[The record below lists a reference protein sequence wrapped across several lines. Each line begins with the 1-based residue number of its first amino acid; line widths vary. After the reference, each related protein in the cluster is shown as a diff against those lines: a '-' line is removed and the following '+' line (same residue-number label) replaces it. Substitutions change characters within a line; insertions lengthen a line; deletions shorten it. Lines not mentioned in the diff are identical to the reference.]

1 MNHETTFN
9 EPAIQGLEPGTME
22 ALCDIAIHAWR
33 LQRRM
38 KDRVTKQVLEEQR
51 AGYRNVEGILETLE
65 RVGVKLRDREGE
77 AYDYGLPERVVGAE
91 KRPGLEREMV
101 AETIRPS
108 LFFRDQI
115 IKPGEIIIAVPEAA

>member
-1 MNHETTFN
+1 
-9 EPAIQGLEPGTME
+9 ME

-51 AGYRNVEGILETLE
+51 AGHRNVEGILETLE

-91 KRPGLEREMV
+91 KRVGLEREMV

>member
-1 MNHETTFN
+1 MNDETTCN
-9 EPAIQGLEPGTME
+9 EAAAKGLEHGAME

-51 AGYRNVEGILETLE
+51 AGHRNVEGILEALE

-91 KRPGLEREMV
+91 KRGGLEREMV

-108 LFFRDQI
+108 LFFGDQI
-115 IKPGEIIIAVPEAA
+115 IRPGEIIIAVPEAD

>member
-9 EPAIQGLEPGTME
+9 EATAQALEAGTME
-22 ALCDIAIHAWR
+22 ALCDIAIHVWR

-38 KDRVTKQVLEEQR
+38 KDRVTKKVLDEHR
-51 AGYRNVEGILETLE
+51 TGHRNVEGILEALE

-77 AYDYGLPERVVGAE
+77 VYDYGLPERVVGAE
-91 KRPGLEREMV
+91 KRGGLEREMV

-115 IKPGEIIIAVPEAA
+115 IRPGEIIIAVPEAD